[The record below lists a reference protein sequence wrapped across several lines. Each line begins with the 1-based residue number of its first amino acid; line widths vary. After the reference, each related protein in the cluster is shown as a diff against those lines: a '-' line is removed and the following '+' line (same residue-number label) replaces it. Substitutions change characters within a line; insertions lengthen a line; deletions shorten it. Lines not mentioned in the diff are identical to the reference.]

1 MCDKPWENN
10 SSYWIF
16 FPCLYPEYLPVEGI
30 EKCFTDIKFRKKA
43 YTGHFN
49 LYQESVKL
57 LKRALFISIHQ
68 DGFVFIIWH

>member
-1 MCDKPWENN
+1 VLPWEKN

-16 FPCLYPEYLPVEGI
+16 SPCLYPEYLPVEGI

-57 LKRALFISIHQ
+57 LKRALFISMVLLLLFGIEIA
-68 DGFVFIIWH
+68 DG